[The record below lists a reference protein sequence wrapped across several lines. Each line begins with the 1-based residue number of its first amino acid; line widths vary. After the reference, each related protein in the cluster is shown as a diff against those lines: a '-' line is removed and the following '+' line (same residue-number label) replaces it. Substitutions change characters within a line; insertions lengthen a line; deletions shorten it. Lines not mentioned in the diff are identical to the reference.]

1 MSLPVKPPLVIP
13 LVTHR
18 GPEPEGVP
26 RGRAFWSAFSLQQL
40 PHLPLAKRTLA
51 VQLPCLDGASLSQG
65 EHKHEKNEHFYNVQ
79 SHRRAFL
86 LQFSLELQFNI
97 SSCLPT
103 THSDHQTRVS
113 CYGLLHK
120 ARGTETSKPL
130 CTCEETVIFVLVT
143 GHREARL
150 AVFPGM

>member
-40 PHLPLAKRTLA
+40 PHLPLAKHTLA

-86 LQFSLELQFNI
+86 SQFSLELQFNI
-97 SSCLPT
+97 SSCFPT

-120 ARGTETSKPL
+120 AHVAQRLLNL
-130 CTCEETVIFVLVT
+130 CALVKT
-143 GHREARL
+143 Q
-150 AVFPGM
+150 